1 MYNRLCNNIREQL
14 DSGSFACEIFVD
26 LQQALD
32 TEDHD
37 SIIQKLNHYSISR
50 MAKDRF
56 SSCLQNRL
64 QHVIVN
70 DFSSNL
76 ENTLFGFPRGST

>member
-37 SIIQKLNHYSISR
+37 SIIQTLNHYSISG
-50 MAKDRF
+50 MARIDF
-56 SSCLQNRL
+56 L
-64 QHVIVN
+64 HVFRI
-70 DFSSNL
+70 DCSML
-76 ENTLFGFPRGST
+76 L